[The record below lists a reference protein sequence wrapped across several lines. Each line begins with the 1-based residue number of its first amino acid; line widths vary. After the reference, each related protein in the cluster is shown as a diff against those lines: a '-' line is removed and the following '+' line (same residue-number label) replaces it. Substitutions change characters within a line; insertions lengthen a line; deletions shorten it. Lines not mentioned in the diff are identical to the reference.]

1 MSTSI
6 DQAFIRQY
14 EAEVHEA
21 YQRRGSKVRSMVR
34 NKNNIQGESTT
45 FQKVGKGTASGK
57 TRHGKVP
64 VMNVDHSPVI
74 CTLSDSYAA
83 DYVDKLD
90 ELKTNIDEKGVVQN
104 AGAYALG
111 RKTDDLIIDSLE
123 NATNQ
128 SAATIQADGTTGSST
143 GMNLGKAL
151 HSFAAIAG
159 RDVPIDDGDLYTLVG
174 PLQWIQLMRI
184 TEFSSADY
192 VNADDLPF
200 KTKGTAAKWWL
211 NSMWI
216 LHTGLPLSGGDI
228 RSCFQFHRTAIGH
241 ASGQDVMADITW
253 QGERA
258 SWFVNNFM
266 SQGSCLI
273 DDNGVQE
280 ILCDESP

>member
-1 MSTSI
+1 MSTSV

-21 YQRRGSKVRSMVR
+21 YQRRGSKIRNTVRQ
-34 NKNNIQGESTT
+34 KNSIQGESTT

-64 VMNVDHSPVI
+64 VMNIDHTPVV
-74 CTLSDSYAA
+74 CTLGDYYAG

-90 ELKTNIDEKGVVQN
+90 ELKTNIDEKGVTQN
-104 AGAYALG
+104 AGAFALG
-111 RKTDDLIIDSLE
+111 RKTDDLIIDSME

-128 SAATIQADGTTGSST
+128 SAATIQANGTSGSST

-151 HSFAAIAG
+151 DAWENIAS
-159 RDVPIDDGDLYTLVG
+159 RDVSIDDGELYCWVG
-174 PLQWIQLMRI
+174 PKQWVELMRVA
-184 TEFSSADY
+184 EFSSADY

-200 KTKGTAAKWWL
+200 KMRGAAAKYWL
-211 NSMWI
+211 NATWI
-216 LHTGLPLSGGDI
+216 MHTGLPLSSGDI
-228 RSCFQFHRTAIGH
+228 RSCFMAHRTAIGH
-241 ASGQDVMADITW
+241 ASGADVMVDITW

-258 SWFVNNFM
+258 AHFVNNMM